1 MVNSGLQHD
10 VLVVGAG
17 LAGMRAAVAAKQ
29 AGMDVAIVSKVHPMR
44 SHSGA
49 AQGGINAAVAKDDSW
64 ENHWFDTVKGSDYL
78 ADQDAARILTE
89 QAPENIFELE
99 HMGCLF
105 SRWQD
110 GRIATRPFGGAGF
123 PRTCFVADI
132 TGHVILQTVYEQC
145 LKNEVKVYEEFFVPS
160 LIVEDNVCRGVI
172 ALDLASGEFF
182 PIRAK
187 AVVFATGGSGRV
199 FFKSTNSL
207 ISTGDGVAIAYRAGA
222 PAEDMEFIQFHPT
235 TLAANGVLITEGARG
250 EGAYLLN
257 SEGERFMFRYAP
269 SKGELAS
276 RDVVSRAEWTE
287 ILEGRGVNGCVM
299 LDLRHLGK
307 ARIEERLP
315 QIRELAI
322 DFAGVDPIDAPV
334 PIKPGAHYTMG
345 GIRVDSACA
354 SPIQGFFA
362 AGECAAVSVHGA
374 NRLGGNSLLETVV
387 FGRVAG
393 RSAAAYAKDHDFAPL
408 PASALQAQEER
419 RRALFA
425 SSGKERVHVLRDA
438 MQAAMNEHFHIFRD
452 KINMEQGL
460 AKIRDLRGRFGDI
473 AIGDHTMVY
482 NTALTEAY
490 ELDAMLDLAEIIAV
504 SALARTESRGA
515 HARTDYK
522 DRDDKKWL
530 MHTVAH
536 PSAGGPKLSY
546 QPVTMGKFQPM
557 ERVY

>member
-10 VLVVGAG
+10 VLVIGAG

-322 DFAGVDPIDAPV
+322 DFAGVDPIDSLV

-354 SPIQGFFA
+354 SPVQGFFA

-419 RRALFA
+419 RRVLFA
-425 SSGKERVHVLRDA
+425 STGKERVHVLRDA

-452 KINMEQGL
+452 KALMERGL

>member
-322 DFAGVDPIDAPV
+322 DFAGVDPIDSLV

-354 SPIQGFFA
+354 SPVQGFFA

-419 RRALFA
+419 RRVLFA
-425 SSGKERVHVLRDA
+425 STGKERVHVLRDA

-452 KINMEQGL
+452 KALMERGL

-522 DRDDKKWL
+522 DRDDEKWL

>member
-1 MVNSGLQHD
+1 MVDTGLQHD
-10 VLVVGAG
+10 VVIVGAG

-29 AGMDVAIVSKVHPMR
+29 AGVDVALVSKVHPMR

-49 AQGGINAAVAKDDSW
+49 AQGGINAAVAPDDSW

-78 ADQDAARILTE
+78 ADQDAAEVLTRE
-89 QAPENIFELE
+89 APENIFELE

-105 SRWQD
+105 SRWPD

-132 TGHVILQTVYEQC
+132 TGHVILQTIYEQV
-145 LKNEVKVYEEFFVPS
+145 LKYQIPVYEEYFVPA
-160 LIVEDNVCRGVI
+160 LIVEDNICRGVI
-172 ALDLASGEFF
+172 LLDMGTGKLTAL
-182 PIRAK
+182 RAK
-187 AVVFATGGSGRV
+187 AVVFATGGAGRV

-207 ISTGDGVAIAYRAGA
+207 ISTGDGTAIAYRAGA
-222 PAEDMEFIQFHPT
+222 PLEDMEFIQFHPT

-257 SEGERFMFRYAP
+257 SQGDRFMFKYAP

-299 LDLRHLGK
+299 LDLRHLGR

-322 DFAGVDPIDAPV
+322 DFAGVDPIDSPV

-345 GIRVDSACA
+345 GIGVDRSAA
-354 SPIQGFFA
+354 SPVQGLFA
-362 AGECAAVSVHGA
+362 AGECSAVSVHGA

-387 FGRVAG
+387 YGRVAG
-393 RSAAAYAKDHDFAPL
+393 RSAAAYAKEHDFAPF
-408 PASALQAQEER
+408 PQALVDDQEQR
-419 RRALFA
+419 RQRLFTHE
-425 SSGKERVHVLRDA
+425 GKERVHALRDE

-452 KINMEQGL
+452 QATMLKGYDKVRALRERFSNVSIN
-460 AKIRDLRGRFGDI
+460 
-473 AIGDHTMVY
+473 DHSMVF

-490 ELDAMLDLAEIIAV
+490 ELDAMLDLALVIA
-504 SALARTESRGA
+504 AGAIARTESRGA

-522 DRDDKKWL
+522 DRDDANWL
-530 MHTVAH
+530 KHTLVTY
-536 PSAGGPKLSY
+536 SSQGPQISY
-546 QPVTMGKFQPM
+546 KPVTITKFQPM

>member
-322 DFAGVDPIDAPV
+322 DFAGVDPIDSLV

-354 SPIQGFFA
+354 SPVQGFFA

-419 RRALFA
+419 RRVLFA
-425 SSGKERVHVLRDA
+425 STGKERMHVLRDA

-452 KINMEQGL
+452 KALMERGL

>member
-322 DFAGVDPIDAPV
+322 DFAGVDPIDSLV

-354 SPIQGFFA
+354 SPVQGFFA

-419 RRALFA
+419 RRVLFA
-425 SSGKERVHVLRDA
+425 STGKERMHVLRDA

-452 KINMEQGL
+452 KALMERGL

-522 DRDDKKWL
+522 DRDDEKWL

>member
-1 MVNSGLQHD
+1 MSETGLQHD
-10 VLVVGAG
+10 VVVVGAG

-29 AGMDVAIVSKVHPMR
+29 AGVDVALISKVHPMR

-49 AQGGINAAVAKDDSW
+49 AQGGINAAIAKDDNW

-89 QAPENIFELE
+89 QAPENIYELE

-132 TGHVILQTVYEQC
+132 TGHVILQTVYEQA
-145 LKNEVKVYEEFFVPS
+145 LKNGVRVYEEFFVPA
-160 LIVEDNVCRGVI
+160 LIVEDNICRGVVT
-172 ALDLASGEFF
+172 LDMATGRFATV
-182 PIRAK
+182 RAK

-222 PAEDMEFIQFHPT
+222 QVADMEFIQFHPT

-257 SEGERFMFRYAP
+257 SKGERFMFKYAP
-269 SKGELAS
+269 NKGELAS

-287 ILEGRGVNGCVM
+287 ILEGRGVNGCVL

-322 DFAGVDPIDAPV
+322 DFAGVDPIDGPV

-345 GIRVDSACA
+345 GIRVDNDTA
-354 SPIQGFFA
+354 SNVEGLFA
-362 AGECAAVSVHGA
+362 AGECSAVSVHGA

-393 RSAAAYAKDHDFAPL
+393 RSAAAYAREHGFAPIASD
-408 PASALQAQEER
+408 PARAEEER
-419 RRALFA
+419 RQRLFN
-425 SSGKERVHVLRDA
+425 SSGKERVHDLRDR
-438 MQAAMNEHFHIFRD
+438 MQATMNEHFHIFRTRD
-452 KINMEQGL
+452 QMQKGL
-460 AKIRDLRGRFGDI
+460 ATVKELRERFKNVSI
-473 AIGDHTMVY
+473 NDHTMVY

-490 ELDAMLDLAEIIAV
+490 ELDAMLDLAEIIAAG
-504 SALARTESRGA
+504 ALARTESRGA
-515 HARTDYK
+515 HARLDYK
-522 DRDDKKWL
+522 DRDDARWL
-530 MHTVAH
+530 THTVATH
-536 PSAGGPKLSY
+536 APDGPALTY
-546 QPVTMGKFQPM
+546 EPVRLGKFEPM
-557 ERVY
+557 ERTY

>member
-1 MVNSGLQHD
+1 

-322 DFAGVDPIDAPV
+322 DFAGVDPIDSLV

-354 SPIQGFFA
+354 SPVQGFFA

-419 RRALFA
+419 RRVLFA
-425 SSGKERVHVLRDA
+425 STGKERVHVLRDA

-452 KINMEQGL
+452 KALMERGL

-522 DRDDKKWL
+522 DRDDEKWL

>member
-1 MVNSGLQHD
+1 MLQHD
-10 VLVVGAG
+10 VIVVGAG

-29 AGMDVAIVSKVHPMR
+29 AGADVAVLSKVHPMR

-78 ADQDAARILTE
+78 ADQDAAEIMTR
-89 QAPENIFELE
+89 QAPENIYELE
-99 HMGCLF
+99 HAGCLF
-105 SRWQD
+105 SRWPD

-132 TGHVILQTVYEQC
+132 TGHVILQTVYEQV
-145 LKNEVKVYEEFFVPS
+145 LKNGVKVYEEFFVPA
-160 LIVEDNVCRGVI
+160 LVVEDNVCRGVI
-172 ALDLASGEFF
+172 ALDINTGKLQA
-182 PIRAK
+182 IRAK

-199 FFKSTNSL
+199 FYKSTNSL
-207 ISTGDGVAIAYRAGA
+207 ISTGDGVAIAYRSGA
-222 PAEDMEFIQFHPT
+222 DVEDMEFIQFHPT

-257 SEGERFMFRYAP
+257 NLGERFMFKYAP

-287 ILEGRGVNGCVM
+287 ILEGRGVNGCVL

-322 DFAGVDPIDAPV
+322 DFAGVDAVDAPV

-345 GIRVDSACA
+345 GIRVNTQCA
-354 SPIQGFFA
+354 SSIQGFFA
-362 AGECAAVSVHGA
+362 AGECSAVSVHGA

-387 FGRVAG
+387 FGRIAG
-393 RSAAAYAKDHDFAPL
+393 QSAAAYAREHPFVAFPG
-408 PASALQAQEER
+408 SALQEQED
-419 RRALFA
+419 RRAALFN
-425 SSGKERVHVLRDA
+425 STGKESVATLRDA
-438 MQAAMNEHFHIFRD
+438 MQAVMNEHFHIFREE
-452 KINMEQGL
+452 KQMAAGL
-460 AKIRDLRGRFGDI
+460 AKVKDLRERFKNVRI
-473 AIGDHTMVY
+473 NDHSMVF
-482 NTALTEAY
+482 NTALTEAF
-490 ELDAMLDLAEIIAV
+490 ELDAMLDLAEIIAAG
-504 SALARTESRGA
+504 ALARKESRGA

-522 DRDDKKWL
+522 DRDDTNWL
-530 MHTVAH
+530 KHTVAAYT
-536 PSAGGPKLSY
+536 PDGPAISY
-546 QPVTMGKFQPM
+546 APVTLGKFQPM

>member
-322 DFAGVDPIDAPV
+322 DFAGVDPIDSLV

-354 SPIQGFFA
+354 SPVQGFFA

-419 RRALFA
+419 RRVLFA
-425 SSGKERVHVLRDA
+425 STGKERVHVLRDA

-452 KINMEQGL
+452 KALMERGL

>member
-10 VLVVGAG
+10 VLVIGAG

-322 DFAGVDPIDAPV
+322 DFAGVDPIDSLV

-354 SPIQGFFA
+354 SPVQGFFA

-419 RRALFA
+419 RRVLFA
-425 SSGKERVHVLRDA
+425 STGKERVHVLRDA

-452 KINMEQGL
+452 KALMERGL

-522 DRDDKKWL
+522 DRDDEKWL

>member
-10 VLVVGAG
+10 VLVIGAG

>member
-10 VLVVGAG
+10 VLVIGAG

-322 DFAGVDPIDAPV
+322 DFAGVDPIDSLV

-354 SPIQGFFA
+354 SPVQGFFA

-419 RRALFA
+419 RRVLFA
-425 SSGKERVHVLRDA
+425 STGKERMHVLRDA

-452 KINMEQGL
+452 KALMERGL

>member
-29 AGMDVAIVSKVHPMR
+29 AGLDVAIVSKVHPMR

-419 RRALFA
+419 RRVLFA

-536 PSAGGPKLSY
+536 PTPAGPKLSY
-546 QPVTMGKFQPM
+546 QPVTMGKFEPM